1 MGKERGTSVYVY
13 SLYSERILC
22 VLCLGSQQRK
32 ASSGHVSAVNQVG
45 HQMAA
50 PFRFH
55 IICLSKGRTHTLNTH
70 LYQCLMVKFLFYL
83 QIRLREQPS
92 LTEQRRHLPDLS
104 LRERSTESVAD
115 ALLLLGQP
123 EVCAPGLPAAMADSI
138 GHEFLRTLQVPL
150 HHAHQN
156 QALQRGENY
165 LSDYPS
171 VYLRIYLSV
180 CLYCLPTNLFLFL
193 SLFFAFG
200 IVWLRLHRLAALQ
213 WRSLD
218 ISSIER
224 RRLCCTVLF
233 HCAAALCVI
242 WSLCV
247 LIERAADDV
256 KRGLIGLYILP
267 CNPSPQCIMPT
278 ASCCA

>member
-1 MGKERGTSVYVY
+1 
-13 SLYSERILC
+13 
-22 VLCLGSQQRK
+22 
-32 ASSGHVSAVNQVG
+32 
-45 HQMAA
+45 
-50 PFRFH
+50 
-55 IICLSKGRTHTLNTH
+55 
-70 LYQCLMVKFLFYL
+70 
-83 QIRLREQPS
+83 
-92 LTEQRRHLPDLS
+92 
-104 LRERSTESVAD
+104 
-115 ALLLLGQP
+115 
-123 EVCAPGLPAAMADSI
+123 MADSI

-278 ASCCA
+278 ASCCAWLNWIAFTLSLTDWPFWTKLGVVTVGLTGGIVFMYIQCKAYLHLCHRWKARNRQVSRTAIELLEAECYLTIEMEK